1 MVIRQYSFS
10 MLSCLIGD
18 SRINV
23 AHAIEVEHLARPFF
37 VTVAEGLQNTIGHRG
52 ILSNGAE
59 PAPNHGAG
67 LEA

>member
-37 VTVAEGLQNTIGHRG
+37 VTVAE
-52 ILSNGAE
+52 
-59 PAPNHGAG
+59 
-67 LEA
+67 EAQI